1 MEHILDIFEIR
12 PFFGVPPTES
22 IKTDFTEISPDIT
35 SAAVLFRFRL
45 RLPFF
50 FFSKQFKIVFF
61 KAQNVCPK
69 VHVWFLLFDGV
80 DVNAVFRDVVFVDLD
95 DVFQDVNDA
104 VRRHQVDADDV
115 GAFDLESI

>member
-35 SAAVLFRFRL
+35 SAAILFRFRL
-45 RLPFF
+45 PLFF
-50 FFSKQFKIVFF
+50 IFETIQNCLF
-61 KAQNVCPK
+61 KAQKICPK
-69 VHVWFLLFDGV
+69 VLVWFLLFDGV
-80 DVNAVFRDVVFVDLD
+80 DVDAVFRDVVFVDLD